1 MNKLK
6 LFILFNIILLFFSC
20 GTVREGFSNQKKISS
35 DEFLVEKKSP
45 LKIPPEFN
53 ELPGGNAKSFDWN
66 IIKNFQIDK
75 PWFLSGGVKIDNIQ
89 LIKSKINPSGVDLS
103 SGVEKELGIK
113 DNQII
118 NNFMEKFNNA

>member
-53 ELPGGNAKSFDWN
+53 ELPLPKTSTTEKDLDNDVVKKLITNEEN
-66 IIKNFQIDK
+66 INSDDNKNINENLEESLLEKIKRN
-75 PWFLSGGVKIDNIQ
+75 
-89 LIKSKINPSGVDLS
+89 
-103 SGVEKELGIK
+103 
-113 DNQII
+113 
-118 NNFMEKFNNA
+118 